1 MKELHD
7 HFFRKA
13 KKESFRSRAAYKLI
27 EIDDKRRILGRG
39 DLVVDC
45 GAAPGSWLQVASGRV
60 GPRGRVLGIDL
71 KAIDPNGLP
80 SNVQVVEGDVFEA
93 DAPDLLGG
101 KADSVL
107 SDMAP
112 DTTGS
117 PSADQ
122 FRSARLCEQLLDR
135 LPGWLRPGGACVM
148 KVFEGE
154 AYPELL
160 KRAGACFERAKGYKP
175 AASRAESVEMFLVC
189 TGFLGD
195 LPPGA
200 GGGSVPARP
209 RPQRPAGW

>member
-1 MKELHD
+1 M
-7 HFFRKA
+7 
-13 KKESFRSRAAYKLI
+13 
-27 EIDDKRRILGRG
+27 
-39 DLVVDC
+39 VDC